1 MINICFLIT
10 LFLNL
15 NNKGENMKIFT
26 LLTSLLLF
34 LISASCVMANTK
46 QQAAQKKL
54 QSYGCKLIQ
63 DAQGKSFYKCKPDA
77 PKSLI
82 KYYSQ
87 IVQK

>member
-34 LISASCVMANTK
+34 LISTSHVMANTK

-54 QSYGCKLIQ
+54 QSYGCK
-63 DAQGKSFYKCKPDA
+63 PDA

>member
-1 MINICFLIT
+1 
-10 LFLNL
+10 
-15 NNKGENMKIFT
+15 MKIFT

-34 LISASCVMANTK
+34 LISTSDVMANTK

-87 IVQK
+87 IVQKKILKILKAFIRNIYCTKL

>member
-1 MINICFLIT
+1 MLWPT
-10 LFLNL
+10 Q
-15 NNKGENMKIFT
+15 NNK
-26 LLTSLLLF
+26 LL
-34 LISASCVMANTK
+34 K
-46 QQAAQKKL
+46 KKL

-63 DAQGKSFYKCKPDA
+63 DAQGKSSYKCKPDA

>member
-1 MINICFLIT
+1 
-10 LFLNL
+10 
-15 NNKGENMKIFT
+15 
-26 LLTSLLLF
+26 
-34 LISASCVMANTK
+34 MANTK

-63 DAQGKSFYKCKPDA
+63 DAQGKSSYKCKPDA

>member
-1 MINICFLIT
+1 
-10 LFLNL
+10 
-15 NNKGENMKIFT
+15 MKIFIT
-26 LLTSLLLF
+26 VTSLFLF
-34 LISASCVMANTK
+34 LINTSSVIANTK

-63 DAQGKSFYKCKPDA
+63 DAQGKSSYKCKPDA

>member
-1 MINICFLIT
+1 MININFLIT

-26 LLTSLLLF
+26 LTSLLLF
-34 LISASCVMANTK
+34 LISTSHVMANTK

-63 DAQGKSFYKCKPDA
+63 DAQGKSSYKCKPDA